1 MKTIQDQQLAT
12 ANSMYTMPPSIIYEY
27 PTFMETNTFSAGQM
41 LMNSSQVSLSEAS
54 VCSSSMGIRT
64 PDVHPV
70 PDTTSSV
77 AQVPCYGDHSTILIK
92 NRCPQQQQ
100 WIPED
105 PVWPIMNDTI
115 KTLGQ
120 QHHHHQPY
128 GSNIVYGEMMNQE
141 GSSSMRKFPHNNRR
155 YTVSLPID
163 NNREEEPEL
172 RRQSMNN
179 MNNLSREQLIQRVV
193 QLEKE
198 KELSRKLSGSISPVI
213 ESDQDDFHTCRW
225 SGCDTSTTSL
235 DQLIVHVRD
244 IHIGSGKTAYYCQW
258 VSCPRN
264 QKPFL
269 KRHKMQNHMRTHT
282 GERPFECHIEDCEK
296 KFSRPD
302 SLNTHIKTHSNIRPY
317 ACTVEN
323 CAKAYFHS
331 RSLRKHAKSHESQLT
346 PPPPQQQLPY
356 NRTLKQQKFY
366 PTTNSSAFYGD
377 VKIMENFEQQQ
388 QQIFAAGTAYLYPY
402 QQQQQQQQQYVSNEP
417 NYAMMDQRYMY

>member
-128 GSNIVYGEMMNQE
+128 GN
-141 GSSSMRKFPHNNRR
+141 
-155 YTVSLPID
+155 

-235 DQLIVHVRD
+235 DQLIVH
-244 IHIGSGKTAYYCQW
+244 TAYYCQW